1 MCGGWVGVGVGET
14 RLGMGVNSESEG
26 RESVVE
32 EKGCV

>member
-1 MCGGWVGVGVGET
+1 MCGGWVDVGVGEIG
-14 RLGMGVNSESEG
+14 LGMDVNFESEG